1 MALLDFGVRKRLAMR
16 SVSQPFVLPVST
28 KYSPNFICFRRSLKP
43 ATFSCSYKQLCAA
56 DKRASEQEK
65 EGHERVSVNEPF
77 ACAFLPSF
85 FFPDYLR
92 RRRDWQNPP
101 TSGPNQKRSA
111 SQQDYLHT
119 CICTHIQSHARALSD
134 THRHT
139 DTDTDRRRQT
149 QTHTRAHMHMHTHTH
164 THTNIDHV
172 CLCAHGGCQRCRKQL
187 LK

>member
-1 MALLDFGVRKRLAMR
+1 MATSSEPPFIEIPRPMMALLDFGVRKRLAMR

-65 EGHERVSVNEPF
+65 EGHERVSVYEPF

-85 FFPDYLR
+85 FFPTICDGGE
-92 RRRDWQNPP
+92 
-101 TSGPNQKRSA
+101 TSRI
-111 SQQDYLHT
+111 H
-119 CICTHIQSHARALSD
+119 
-134 THRHT
+134 
-139 DTDTDRRRQT
+139 RRQGPIKREVPANKT
-149 QTHTRAHMHMHTHTH
+149 ICIHAYAH